1 MRCCDCEF
9 RYKCEESENVLT
21 AFLSCDRRN
30 KFLSEKSADTLD
42 SVPLKRI
49 ENTPAAN
56 FGVDLDRLKELAEA
70 DKEGRCLILPCKVG
84 DTVYKLWYRACHNG
98 ESYPDSY
105 SCCGCEDECDIKRD
119 VFEIR
124 VPSLEWILTNYEYLT
139 HKNGNLFLTKEEAER
154 ALEAEK
160 NGKV

>member
-49 ENTPAAN
+49 E
-56 FGVDLDRLKELAEA
+56 
-70 DKEGRCLILPCKVG
+70 
-84 DTVYKLWYRACHNG
+84 
-98 ESYPDSY
+98 
-105 SCCGCEDECDIKRD
+105 ECAI
-119 VFEIR
+119 
-124 VPSLEWILTNYEYLT
+124 
-139 HKNGNLFLTKEEAER
+139 TKF
-154 ALEAEK
+154 
-160 NGKV
+160 